1 MTPMNFLQLEGLN
14 QIITLNLLLLPP
26 AERRTQYM
34 NGSGAKRSYQHAVM
48 NSLLK
53 KGLFRGVMIN
63 KNITNVSTFLTLA
76 QQTTSSYSQWNEN
89 TSQFLNKPHDSDEPH
104 GATYP
109 EHSSKRL

>member
-1 MTPMNFLQLEGLN
+1 MNFLQLEGLN

-76 QQTTSSYSQWNEN
+76 QQNPNRLHHPIHNGMKTLPSS
-89 TSQFLNKPHDSDEPH
+89 
-104 GATYP
+104 
-109 EHSSKRL
+109 